1 MSSPAIDSV
10 SGMAQMFVY
19 SEEKQNLIIKEK
31 AKEINDD
38 KKKMFINTLEE
49 DKDEIIYEREN
60 YIENIQWEALSDTEI
75 FGNQKLKKRIRKKK
89 INQVRNSKNEHYSSD
104 DSWDSSLIE

>member
-1 MSSPAIDSV
+1 
-10 SGMAQMFVY
+10 
-19 SEEKQNLIIKEK
+19 KEK
-31 AKEINDD
+31 EKENMNDN

-75 FGNQKLKKRIRKKK
+75 FGNQKLKKRMRKKK
-89 INQVRNSKNEHYSSD
+89 FSNVKNYDNEYYSSD
-104 DSWDSSLIE
+104 DSWDSSLIN